1 MLVKNRD
8 AILKEWLARTLQTY
22 PFLSSRFLLE
32 EKDQFRNPVGHALRE
47 GLPVLLDEALG
58 EMDMAR
64 VESVLSEIMRARAV
78 QNFAASE
85 AVSFILVL
93 RAILRQSAPDTD
105 ISALED
111 RIDRL
116 ALVAFDLYMNCREK
130 TYEIKA
136 NEAKRA
142 VYVLERLK
150 NVRVPRAA
158 SGSEAAVSSGE
169 RA

>member
-158 SGSEAAVSSGE
+158 SGGEAAVSSGE